1 MSRDIDI
8 PVPIVRVSKK
18 LSSSEFQGIIGTPI
32 YAEML
37 SNKLHIFAN
46 AKDDGTIWEILDH
59 LDEHAT
65 GMFHM
70 TSLGSDNIWRVYF
83 EACGDMNAF
92 RQLLSAATQETT
104 ETPRI
109 ESIVVNTTHDTE

>member
-1 MSRDIDI
+1 M
-8 PVPIVRVSKK
+8 PKPIVQVSKK
-18 LSSSEFQGIIGTPI
+18 LSNHEFQGLVGTPV
-32 YAEML
+32 YTDML
-37 SNKLHIFAN
+37 SNKLHVFAN
-46 AKDDGTIWEILDH
+46 SSDDDIIWEILSH

-70 TSLGSDNIWRVYF
+70 TTIGSDNIWRIYF
-83 EACGDMNAF
+83 EAFNDMNAF
-92 RQLLSAATQETT
+92 RSLLDAATQETT